1 MSMLQEMVERNII
14 LSIDLL
20 VDIIEFNESH

>member
-20 VDIIEFNESH
+20 VDNIEFNESH